1 LLFQLPPVEIHADD
15 IRGLVGLVL
24 VKPHTEGSDENAD
37 EEPLDLSGWTVRDE
51 AGHIYVVSDGFVLEP
66 GSRVTLYSGAGSDDG
81 TALY

>member
-1 LLFQLPPVEIHADD
+1 M
-15 IRGLVGLVL
+15 
-24 VKPHTEGSDENAD
+24 KPHTEGSDENAD

-51 AGHIYVVSDGFVLEP
+51 AGHIYVISDEFVLEP